1 MIPLSVLNA
10 LVKAG
15 VVGAVLGWALWEN
28 SRDKDRLFT
37 VVENNTAALVL
48 LKSNSCA
55 DICREAAAVTRP
67 GFNAQV
73 AQ

>member
-28 SRDKDRLFT
+28 SRDKDRLFK
-37 VVENNTAALVL
+37 VVENNTAALMMI
-48 LKSNSCA
+48 KSNSCA
-55 DICREAAAVTRP
+55 DICREASIIKP
-67 GFNAQV
+67 GSSTEAISQ
-73 AQ
+73 